1 MHPARHR
8 ALREL
13 GALGSQLAEHWE
25 ALAGRVGGSGAETPL
40 REGAASARDIVA
52 QATRLAAERDL
63 AIGRA
68 AVNVAG
74 RIARARP
81 PVADALLERNQA
93 LRFAVLDAQHVL
105 TLVDYLAQLSGSDS
119 DPEMRAACASWN
131 GDLRAA
137 ERAVRRAAVDI
148 GREPD
153 AAIEPIS
160 PGAKIGYAVG
170 WLGEAVDRLAGPR
183 GA

>member
-13 GALGSQLAEHWE
+13 GALCSQLAEHWE
-25 ALAGRVGGSGAETPL
+25 TLAGRVAGTGAESAL
-40 REGAASARDIVA
+40 LEGATSARGILA
-52 QATRLAAERDL
+52 EATRLAAERDL
-63 AIGRA
+63 TIGPA
-68 AVNVAG
+68 AVKLAG
-74 RIARARP
+74 RVARARP

-137 ERAVRRAAVDI
+137 ERAVRRAAVDL
-148 GREPD
+148 GRDPD

-160 PGAKIGYAVG
+160 PGARITYAVG
-170 WLGEAVDRLAGPR
+170 WLGEAVDRLTNRR
-183 GA
+183 GD